1 MLGGGSSCPSFCE
14 SLARDPLEFLR
25 YISILGEVMSKILEL
40 GGWPFGER
48 LAGSNNSGVTALQ
61 GLVLRFANEP
71 RVLIFVWE
79 LTLDGAR

>member
-1 MLGGGSSCPSFCE
+1 
-14 SLARDPLEFLR
+14 
-25 YISILGEVMSKILEL
+25 MSKILEL